1 MYSLYVFVLVI
12 TSTIAVSEACDCTK
26 TSLKSVLKDNDSFL
40 IKGKVLSSAEWF
52 TGLNIDFNIET
63 DYKSNVKDINGIP
76 RKQVVLLSPVI
87 QMHCGISLEV
97 DKCYLISGKLQRET
111 HDIYYRVDSCQL
123 LVECGKARKLKRMEK
138 KVKIYQALAKLS
150 G

>member
-1 MYSLYVFVLVI
+1 MYKLSVFVLVI
-12 TSTIAVSEACDCTK
+12 ISTIVVSEACDCTK

-52 TGLNIDFNIET
+52 TGLNIDFDIEK
-63 DYKSNVKDINGIP
+63 DYKSNVKDINGIH
-76 RKQVVLLSPVI
+76 RQQVVLLSPVI

-111 HDIYYRVDSCQL
+111 HDIYYRVNSCEL
-123 LVECGKARKLKRMEK
+123 LVECNKARKLKRMEK
-138 KVKIYQALAKLS
+138 KVKSYQASAKPA